1 MVTYLSPR
9 EKIALK
15 TEIEK
20 EFGKIGDTIIRLGEY
35 HQKDKILDKY
45 VANATLSFRLRD
57 VPENKREDLAELMRL
72 QTKRIWNH
80 YGLEQEINRYILNQS
95 FFTLGSFGNAKDIP
109 LMLDFIKKDQQIS
122 GDYESLIGRMMTIKG
137 NNLSLSKIPK
147 IKRKNRFISSSTEAI
162 RRILIFHPKESE
174 NYSEDVR
181 LTFKQLFEN
190 ILNSK
195 ELSDETDKFHC
206 LHLSLKPLLAR
217 LDEESMQTAL
227 YCASI
232 ANDLALDYFIKDN
245 IIKNMEDLK
254 LVGQTEW
261 LKQKSEYA
269 QKVIERINKDL
280 CCSSNL

>member
-1 MVTYLSPR
+1 MITYLSPR
-9 EKIALK
+9 EKIALE

-20 EFGKIGDTIIRLGEY
+20 EFGKIGDTITRLGEY
-35 HQKDKILDKY
+35 HQKDKILDEY

-57 VPENKREDLAELMRL
+57 VPEDKRKDLAELMRL
-72 QTKRIWNH
+72 QTKRIWDH
-80 YGLEQEINRYILNQS
+80 YGLEQEINRHILNQS
-95 FFTLGSFGNAKDIP
+95 LFTLGSFGNSQDIP
-109 LMLDFIKKDQQIS
+109 LILDFIKKDQQIS
-122 GDYESLIGRMMTIKG
+122 GDYEPPIGRMMTIKG
-137 NNLSLSKIPK
+137 NNLSFSKIPK
-147 IKRKNRFISSSTEAI
+147 IKRKNRFIASSTEAI
-162 RRILIFHPKESE
+162 RRILILHPKESE

-181 LTFKQLFEN
+181 STFKQLFED

-206 LHLSLKPLLAR
+206 LHFSLKPLLAR

-254 LVGQTEW
+254 LVGQIEW
-261 LKQKSEYA
+261 LKQKLGYA
-269 QKVIERINKDL
+269 QKVAEGINKDL